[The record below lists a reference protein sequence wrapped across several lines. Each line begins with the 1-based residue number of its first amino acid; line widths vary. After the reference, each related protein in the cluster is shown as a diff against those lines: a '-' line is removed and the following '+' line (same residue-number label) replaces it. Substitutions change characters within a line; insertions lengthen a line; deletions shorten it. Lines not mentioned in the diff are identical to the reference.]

1 MKKKV
6 LSATASAKDML
17 LQKQKDFEK
26 AESHRK
32 QIELVEKKQWSNSRT
47 KPVKKL
53 KN

>member
-6 LSATASAKDML
+6 LRATASAKDML

-32 QIELVEKKQWSNSRT
+32 QIELVEQKTMEQ
-47 KPVKKL
+47 L
-53 KN
+53 